1 MQGAEERVHS
11 GASYKDDGSQLPASV
26 LALAGHARCGSDVR
40 AEASFEC
47 GPAPSFLYVGEQS
60 RGEDC

>member
-11 GASYKDDGSQLPASV
+11 GAGYKDGGSQLPDSV
-26 LALAGHARCGSDVR
+26 LALAGHAWYGSDVR

-47 GPAPSFLYVGEQS
+47 GPAHSFLYVEEQS